1 MHYMN
6 RTQHSTLVII
16 LTLTLMLNAILP
28 ALAQEPPT
36 TQPSHTFLPV
46 VTTASAENVTAAG
59 TIGTDSGTRQAM
71 STNMQDALA
80 TNESKGSAMPVIL
93 SSPEMGEVIRMWAHR
108 VTAEVAFAS
117 YLAQNNPELLS
128 KWAEAFEAK
137 ANFDTNAA
145 FNDSVLAFAAGT
157 DEKQAM
163 ISYAHYLSVIAVETQ
178 GEALSTFVL
187 QVQPDTHTAWIR
199 NTGEKTYSSVT
210 LTEFAREF
218 YPHLLPEAEEIE
230 KKLAA
235 ARGGDD
241 CSCWVHYT
249 PDEFKSWFV
258 DTGSE
263 NHSWWGFHGK
273 GPAHAGELHSYSAN
287 GRRDKEWGYGNWT
300 SVQVNVYC
308 DPRCPEGA
316 NCRLK
321 VDADNHYASRSRVEV
336 NRGGGWPFSR
346 GARAESGVI
355 SISKYF
361 MPGNVVKEGWDFGP
375 AGMAVKKAHSSS
387 STWEGFIGLIETTL
401 GVGLTAIGISGS
413 IPSASG
419 GSNGTTTSGPGGT
432 TTGSG
437 SIPPAV
443 GAAAVGGGVTLI
455 TDGLKRIGLLFD
467 GGSGSAGSLETIP
480 MLNRSFIEG
489 VEVSNTTAP
498 LKVYMQASASTH
510 THVFGPRA
518 NAWASFASAYGMS
531 VVAYA
536 PQCTEQVKA
545 KPNDA
550 NVFWKY
556 WWAEKQLENGAMLNP
571 GLTENEMKDRVI
583 LTVDE
588 TMNPYYYPGSPFVS
602 ATLHSNIQNDHQGV
616 YP

>member
-1 MHYMN
+1 MHYTN
-6 RTQHSTLVII
+6 RTRRSTLALILVI
-16 LTLTLMLNAILP
+16 TVVLNSIVP
-28 ALAQEPPT
+28 AMAQA
-36 TQPSHTFLPV
+36 PSTNPSNRSFLPLITNGGGKNA
-46 VTTASAENVTAAG
+46 TTVSDASAEL
-59 TIGTDSGTRQAM
+59 STRQKI
-71 STNMQDALA
+71 LA
-80 TNESKGSAMPVIL
+80 NTQTIIEASESKDLAMPVIL
-93 SSPEMGEVIRMWAHR
+93 SSPEMGEVTRIWARHA
-108 VTAEVAFAS
+108 TAEVAFAN
-117 YLAQNNPELLS
+117 YLAQKNPEVLN
-128 KWAEAFEAK
+128 KWGETFETKASFDVNAMFNESALAVSAGVDEAQ
-137 ANFDTNAA
+137 AA
-145 FNDSVLAFAAGT
+145 VR
-157 DEKQAM
+157 
-163 ISYAHYLSVIAVETQ
+163 YAHYLSGVAVEIE

-187 QVQPDTHTAWIR
+187 HEQPDLYTAWVR
-199 NTGEKTYSSVT
+199 DTGEKTYSSFL
-210 LTEFAREF
+210 LTDFVREF

-230 KKLAA
+230 KKLTV

-241 CSCWVHYT
+241 CSCWVQYT

-355 SISKYF
+355 STSKYF
-361 MPGNVVKEGWDFGP
+361 MPGNIVKEGWDFGP

-387 STWEGFIGLIETTL
+387 STWEGFIGVIETAL
-401 GVGLTAIGISGS
+401 GIGLTAIGISGQ

-419 GSNGTTTSGPGGT
+419 GSNGTATTGPTGT

-455 TDGLKRIGLLFD
+455 TDGLKRIGFLFD
-467 GGSGSAGSLETIP
+467 GGSGSAGSTETIP
-480 MLNRSFIEG
+480 MLNRSFIES

-498 LKVYMQASASTH
+498 LKVYMQASAHTH

-531 VVAYA
+531 VVTFA
-536 PQCTEQVKA
+536 PQCTDHVKT
-545 KPNDA
+545 KPNST

-556 WWAEKQLENGAMLNP
+556 WWAEKQLENGNALNP
-571 GLTENEMKDRVI
+571 GLTENDMKNRVI

-588 TMNPYYYPGSPFVS
+588 TMNPYYYPGSPYVS
-602 ATLHSNIQNDHQGV
+602 ATLHSNIQNNQQGV